1 MTRELWTAVDRYFS
15 DKLLQKDPILDAAAE
30 SAEKAGLPPIAVSPN
45 QGKFLHTLAQIVNA
59 RAILELGT
67 LGGYSTIWLA
77 RGMRSGGRLT
87 TIELDPKHAEVA
99 RSNISR
105 AGLKDVVEIRIGS
118 ALDVLPQLSAEK
130 RGPFDLIFIDADKQ
144 NIPAYF
150 EWSMKLSHQGTVI
163 IVDNVVR
170 DGEVIDPNSS
180 DDRIAGVRK
189 FVDVLAADSRASAT
203 TIQTVGTK
211 GYDGFTMVLVG
222 ADYRR

>member
-1 MTRELWTAVDRYFS
+1 MTQDLWTSVDRYFS
-15 DKLLQKDPILDAAAE
+15 DKFLQKDPILDAAVE

-45 QGKFLHTLAQIVNA
+45 QGKFLHMLAQLVDA

-77 RGMRSGGRLT
+77 RGMRDRGRLIT
-87 TIELDPKHAEVA
+87 VELDPKHAEVA
-99 RSNISR
+99 KSNISR
-105 AGLKDVVEIRIGS
+105 AGLKDVVDVRIGS
-118 ALDVLPQLSAEK
+118 ALDVLPQLAAEK

-144 NIPAYF
+144 NIPEYF
-150 EWSMKLSHQGTVI
+150 EWSMKLSHPGTVI

-170 DGEVIDPNSS
+170 DGEVIDPNSP

-189 FVDVLAADSRASAT
+189 FVDLLAAESRASAT

-211 GYDGFTMVLVG
+211 GYDGFAMVLVG

>member
-1 MTRELWTAVDRYFS
+1 MTEDLWTKVDQYFS
-15 DKLLQKDPILDAAAE
+15 GKLLTRDPILDAAVEA
-30 SAEKAGLPPIAVSPN
+30 AEKAGLPPIAVSPN
-45 QGKFLHTLAQIVNA
+45 QGKFLQMLAQLVNA

-67 LGGYSTIWLA
+67 LGGYSTIWMA
-77 RGMRSGGRLT
+77 RGMRDGGRLIT
-87 TIELDPKHAEVA
+87 VELDPKHAEIA

-105 AGLKDVVEIRIGS
+105 AGLKDVVDIRIGS
-118 ALDVLPQLSAEK
+118 ALEVLPQLSAEK

-150 EWSMKLSHQGTVI
+150 EWSMKLSHPGTLI

-170 DGEVIDPNSS
+170 DGEVIDANSP

-189 FVDVLAADSRASAT
+189 FVDLLAAESRASGT

>member
-1 MTRELWTAVDRYFS
+1 MTQDLWTSVDRYFS
-15 DKLLQKDPILDAAAE
+15 DKFLQKDPILDAAVE

-45 QGKFLHTLAQIVNA
+45 QGKFLHMLAQLVDA

-77 RGMRSGGRLT
+77 RGMRDRGRLIT
-87 TIELDPKHAEVA
+87 VELDPKHAEVA
-99 RSNISR
+99 KSNISR
-105 AGLKDVVEIRIGS
+105 AGLKDVVDVRIGS
-118 ALDVLPQLSAEK
+118 ALDVLPQLAAEK

-144 NIPAYF
+144 NIPEYF
-150 EWSMKLSHQGTVI
+150 EWSMKLSHPGTVI

-170 DGEVIDPNSS
+170 DGEVIDPNSP

-189 FVDVLAADSRASAT
+189 FVDLLAAESRASAT
-203 TIQTVGTK
+203 TIQTVGVK
-211 GYDGFTMVLVG
+211 GYDGFAMVLVG